1 MSHGIDYG
9 MMRREN
15 LALKLALTFNQ
26 IDQSNVTPALKEALI
41 TRWLPVAEMAIHEIL
56 E

>member
-26 IDQSNVTPALKEALI
+26 IEEASVTPALRETLL
-41 TRWLPVAEMAIHEIL
+41 TQWLPVAEMAIHEIL
-56 E
+56 A

>member
-1 MSHGIDYG
+1 MSHGADYG

-15 LALKLALTFNQ
+15 LALKLALTHLQVNES
-26 IDQSNVTPALKEALI
+26 DVAPAHKETLI
-41 TRWLPVAEMAIHEIL
+41 TEWLPVAEMALHEIL